1 MSRKRKPSIGV
12 FEMKTTEE
20 KKPREF
26 KLSVDEIPWVDVI
39 ETPDS
44 SELNNGEIIHVIEK
58 SAYES
63 LSKELAAEK
72 EKVRKLKEYITT
84 STMFLMSQSVQ
95 VLKETDDENV

>member
-1 MSRKRKPSIGV
+1 MGYV
-12 FEMKTTEE
+12 EMKPTQKRLEE

-26 KLSVDEIPWVDVI
+26 KLSVDEIPWVDVT